1 MSGRVTDVVIVGA
14 GPYGLATAAHLREG
28 GADVRVLGVPM
39 AFWSRHMPVGMR
51 IRSRWDASHIA
62 HPEGAFSLDAFESF
76 RGARFERPMPLEE
89 FIAYGRWYQEHVVPD
104 IDPRD
109 AARVDAGA
117 AGFRVTLVDGEAI
130 ECRRVV
136 VAAGIAPFAVRPP
149 EFDALPR
156 ELASHSSEHHDLR
169 VFAGKRVAVV
179 GAGQSAIESAVL
191 LREGGA
197 AVEVLMRRDEL
208 HWVGRAPR
216 GGLVGRMLFHR
227 SDVGPALISHVV
239 ARPTLFRRAP
249 VAFQRYMTRRS
260 LVPGASLWL
269 RPRIGGVAFS
279 TGRRVAQ
286 ATRANA
292 HLRLRLD
299 DGSTREVDHLLLATG
314 YRVDIRRYAF
324 LAQALVSSV
333 RTVGGSPVL
342 GPSFESSVPGL
353 YFLGAPAA
361 LSFGPVLRFV
371 SGGVFATR
379 TLARSITGHAERRP
393 APLAAVPAATVE
405 RRAQ

>member
-1 MSGRVTDVVIVGA
+1 MARRSSAVGSSSQRA
-14 GPYGLATAAHLREG
+14 
-28 GADVRVLGVPM
+28 
-39 AFWSRHMPVGMR
+39 SR
-51 IRSRWDASHIA
+51 RSRCGRPNSTRCRGSSRAIRAS
-62 HPEGAFSLDAFESF
+62 
-76 RGARFERPMPLEE
+76 
-89 FIAYGRWYQEHVVPD
+89 
-104 IDPRD
+104 
-109 AARVDAGA
+109 
-117 AGFRVTLVDGEAI
+117 TTT
-130 ECRRVV
+130 C
-136 VAAGIAPFAVRPP
+136 
-149 EFDALPR
+149 
-156 ELASHSSEHHDLR
+156 ASSR
-169 VFAGKRVAVV
+169 
-179 GAGQSAIESAVL
+179 ESAS
-191 LREGGA
+191 RSSA
-197 AVEVLMRRDEL
+197 
-208 HWVGRAPR
+208 R
-216 GGLVGRMLFHR
+216 GGLVGRMLFHH

-379 TLARSITGHAERRP
+379 TLARSITGHAERHP

-405 RRAQ
+405 RRA